1 MSLTSKSKL
10 TLALAAAAGL
20 GIATVACC
28 NDGPSGP
35 GPSQDMTVRDLSQ
48 SPGDGSMQTPDGS
61 MPGDMTMPR
70 IKLAFM
76 SQTTT
81 AGTNPIAIAAADA
94 NGDTKRDLFV
104 ANLNSNNVTV
114 LLSTQGWKSGSNIAT
129 AVGPNALTVG
139 DFNGDTYLD
148 LAVAC
153 NNASNEDL
161 SVLRGAGNGG
171 FPVLDKFAT
180 GRAPTGIVA
189 YDFDGDK
196 KLDAALSV
204 RGTSQLAVLPN
215 NSAAPNVS
223 FGAAKTFA
231 TADQPTALVLADLNA
246 DTFPDLVTASY
257 SAGTVNVHLR
267 QGTSW
272 SASMATTATGTP
284 IALVAGEF
292 TGDSKLDVVAA
303 SFDGD
308 QVSLLKGKG
317 DGTFETAVTF
327 PTAKKPRGLAA
338 ADIDKDG
345 KLDLIIANSGSDT
358 VSVWLG
364 KNNGTFEPTQD
375 FRVGSQ
381 PFAITAAD
389 LDGDGKTDIATANY
403 NENAVTILF
412 NQTQL

>member
-1 MSLTSKSKL
+1 MSLTSKSML
-10 TLALAAAAGL
+10 TLALAAASGL
-20 GIATVACC
+20 GLATFANC
-28 NDGPSGP
+28 NDGPSDAGP
-35 GPSQDMTVRDLSQ
+35 GQDMAMRDLGQ
-48 SPGDGSMQTPDGS
+48 ATGDGSTQNPDGS
-61 MPGDMTMPR
+61 ASGDMTMPR

-76 SQTTT
+76 SQTSA
-81 AGTNPIAIAAADA
+81 AGTNPIAIVAADLT
-94 NGDTKRDLFV
+94 GDTKADLMV
-104 ANLNSNNVTV
+104 ANLNSSNVTV
-114 LLSTQGWKSGSNIAT
+114 LLSNQGWKSGSNITT

-171 FPVLDKFAT
+171 FPVLDKFAV
-180 GRAPTGIVA
+180 GRAPTGVVA

-204 RGTSQLAVLPN
+204 RGTNQISVLPN
-215 NSAAPNVS
+215 SSAAPNVS

-231 TADQPTALVLADLNA
+231 TADQPTALVLADLNG
-246 DTFPDLVTASY
+246 DTLPDLVTASY

-267 QGTSW
+267 QGMNW
-272 SASMATTATGTP
+272 SASMATQAVGTP

-292 TGDSKLDVVAA
+292 TGDTKLDIVAA

-327 PTAKKPRGLAA
+327 PTAKKPRSLAA

-381 PFAITAAD
+381 PFAITTAD

-403 NENAVTILF
+403 NESNVTLLF
-412 NQTQL
+412 NQTQ